1 MLLKLGSLSVVLA
14 ALALVALW
22 LVPRSSALKQP
33 GIIRITDREI
43 AYRLI
48 DIGPDGRSP
57 GDVEITRRLLFNRRI
72 TQRSLGH
79 ADLVC
84 TFTFGNSR
92 QCTGTYE
99 LPAGKIVVSGP
110 MTFRQFFQLAV
121 VGGTGKYDN
130 VGGTL
135 TVTSLGRK
143 PRRDIVLFRLTI

>member
-1 MLLKLGSLSVVLA
+1 VRLGSLGAAVVALA
-14 ALALVALW
+14 ALALL
-22 LVPRSSALKQP
+22 LVPSSSALKQP
-33 GIIRITDREI
+33 GVIRITDREI
-43 AYRLI
+43 SFRVL
-48 DIGPDGRSP
+48 DLGPEGRSP

-72 TQRSLGH
+72 TPRPLGH

-84 TFTFGNSR
+84 TYTFGNTR

-99 LPAGKIVVSGP
+99 LPAGKLVVSGP